1 MLSNFLIAVAAL
13 ASTVAGAP
21 TVEKQRRAPTNVPS
35 YVLDYG
41 EEISEPHSLHPNPPY
56 VKENF
61 SRMLA
66 KVWSNELSY
75 HSS

>member
-21 TVEKQRRAPTNVPS
+21 TVEKQRRAPTDVPS

-61 SRMLA
+61 SGMLA
-66 KVWSNELSY
+66 KV
-75 HSS
+75 

>member
-1 MLSNFLIAVAAL
+1 MLSNFLIAVTAL

-41 EEISEPHSLHPNPPY
+41 KEISEPHALYPNPPY

-66 KVWSNELSY
+66 KV
-75 HSS
+75 